1 MLRFQRR
8 IKEKV
13 IPPDF
18 LSVLY
23 VEPTIFGSRIL
34 RIGLD
39 QDGEFTDEWP
49 DGFFEEGF
57 NEIFGAE

>member
-1 MLRFQRR
+1 
-8 IKEKV
+8 
-13 IPPDF
+13 
-18 LSVLY
+18 
-23 VEPTIFGSRIL
+23 L